1 MEEPIVNRVNQ
12 SGLIQLDL
20 ETMRTSGDRIFFDL
34 APLLFMGL
42 ALKEKDYRDFLSGH
56 DWSIYKDK
64 YIAIGCSAD
73 AIIPTWAYMLA
84 ASYLNPVAQIVIF
97 GSLADLEKTLY
108 LAQIEA
114 MDTEEFKDTR
124 IVIKGCSKD
133 AVPTDAY
140 VALINKLQPVA
151 KSIFFGEPCSTV
163 PLFKKPALPKK

>member
-1 MEEPIVNRVNQ
+1 V
-12 SGLIQLDL
+12 
-20 ETMRTSGDRIFFDL
+20 
-34 APLLFMGL
+34 
-42 ALKEKDYRDFLSGH
+42 
-56 DWSIYKDK
+56 
-64 YIAIGCSAD
+64 D

-114 MDTEEFKDTR
+114 MDTGEFQDTR